1 LERWWS
7 RWRARWERW
16 QGGVRHMVAVE
27 EGRKAWIFAVSEQ
40 KYTWNEGSEG

>member
-1 LERWWS
+1 
-7 RWRARWERW
+7 
-16 QGGVRHMVAVE
+16 MVAVE